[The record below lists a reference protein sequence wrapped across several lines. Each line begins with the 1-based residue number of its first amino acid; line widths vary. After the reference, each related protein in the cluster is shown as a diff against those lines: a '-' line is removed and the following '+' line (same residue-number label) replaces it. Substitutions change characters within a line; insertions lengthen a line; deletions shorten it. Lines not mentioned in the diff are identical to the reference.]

1 MPDPT
6 PPRPSLATLLRQP
19 QQTAPEQADAA
30 APAGPAADAAAG
42 PAETGDTG
50 NGAAP
55 RADAPGA
62 PESTPEST
70 PASMPEAD
78 ASRAAGVA
86 TPPAAATGE
95 SIAPA
100 GLEPQSEPES
110 EPALAP
116 PPEQEP
122 DLTTAAIATT
132 SAAPSFMQ
140 PSAPRRPV
148 LRAAPWQWIA
158 LVGLGLLLALQI
170 LVADRQRL
178 GADARWRPWV
188 AGVCQALRCSLPPW
202 REPSAFTML
211 SREVRPLPG
220 RAGTLQIQATFRN
233 DARWAQAWPL
243 LQLSLADADGRT
255 IGSRVLRPEEYL
267 GRTRPDTATLAPGQS
282 AQVAFQVR
290 EPAAGTAA
298 FSFDFH

>member
-19 QQTAPEQADAA
+19 ARPMPEQADAA
-30 APAGPAADAAAG
+30 EPAEAEAAAG
-42 PAETGDTG
+42 SAETGDTG
-50 NGAAP
+50 DGTTPRAEVAPPSTPAPAAMP
-55 RADAPGA
+55 QADAPY
-62 PESTPEST
+62 
-70 PASMPEAD
+70 
-78 ASRAAGVA
+78 AAGVA
-86 TPPAAATGE
+86 APAPAVAAE

-100 GLEPQSEPES
+100 QLEPQSEPVAEPES
-110 EPALAP
+110 NLAP
-116 PPEQEP
+116 PPGQAPEP
-122 DLTTAAIATT
+122 AAAAIAT
-132 SAAPSFMQ
+132 SAAPSFVQ
-140 PSAPRRPV
+140 PGAPRRPV

-267 GRTRPDTATLAPGQS
+267 GRARPDAATLAPGQS

>member
-1 MPDPT
+1 
-6 PPRPSLATLLRQP
+6 
-19 QQTAPEQADAA
+19 
-30 APAGPAADAAAG
+30 
-42 PAETGDTG
+42 
-50 NGAAP
+50 
-55 RADAPGA
+55 
-62 PESTPEST
+62 
-70 PASMPEAD
+70 
-78 ASRAAGVA
+78 
-86 TPPAAATGE
+86 
-95 SIAPA
+95 
-100 GLEPQSEPES
+100 
-110 EPALAP
+110 
-116 PPEQEP
+116 
-122 DLTTAAIATT
+122 
-132 SAAPSFMQ
+132 MQ

-158 LVGLGLLLALQI
+158 LAGLGLLLALQI
-170 LVADRQRL
+170 LIADRQRL

-188 AGVCQALRCSLPPW
+188 AGVCQVLRCSLPPW

-267 GRTRPDTATLAPGQS
+267 GRTRPDAATLAPGQS

-290 EPAAGTAA
+290 EPAAETAA
-298 FSFDFH
+298 FSFEFH

>member
-1 MPDPT
+1 M
-6 PPRPSLATLLRQP
+6 RQGR
-19 QQTAPEQADAA
+19 T
-30 APAGPAADAAAG
+30 
-42 PAETGDTG
+42 
-50 NGAAP
+50 
-55 RADAPGA
+55 
-62 PESTPEST
+62 
-70 PASMPEAD
+70 
-78 ASRAAGVA
+78 
-86 TPPAAATGE
+86 
-95 SIAPA
+95 
-100 GLEPQSEPES
+100 
-110 EPALAP
+110 
-116 PPEQEP
+116 
-122 DLTTAAIATT
+122 
-132 SAAPSFMQ
+132 
-140 PSAPRRPV
+140 RRPV

-158 LVGLGLLLALQI
+158 LVGLCLLLGLQI

-220 RAGTLQIQATFRN
+220 RAGTLQVQATFRN

-255 IGSRVLRPEEYL
+255 IGSRVLRPEDYL
-267 GRTRPDTATLAPGQS
+267 GRDRPDAATLAPGQS

>member
-1 MPDPT
+1 MPDPN

-19 QQTAPEQADAA
+19 ERPAPEQADATAPADAEPGAAASPAQALGASAAQHADAMPTPAQA
-30 APAGPAADAAAG
+30 APATPSQAPDAALAATAPSPPLASKADASLAS
-42 PAETGDTG
+42 
-50 NGAAP
+50 
-55 RADAPGA
+55 RADACESESELA
-62 PESTPEST
+62 SEAALEPEP
-70 PASMPEAD
+70 
-78 ASRAAGVA
+78 
-86 TPPAAATGE
+86 
-95 SIAPA
+95 APA
-100 GLEPQSEPES
+100 PHAS
-110 EPALAP
+110 
-116 PPEQEP
+116 
-122 DLTTAAIATT
+122 AASAT
-132 SAAPSFMQ
+132 AAPSFMQ
-140 PSAPRRPV
+140 RRAPRQPV

-158 LVGLGLLLALQI
+158 LTGLGLLLALQI
-170 LVADRQRL
+170 LIADRQRL

-267 GRTRPDTATLAPGQS
+267 GRTRPEAATLAPGQS
-282 AQVAFQVR
+282 AQVTFQVR

>member
-19 QQTAPEQADAA
+19 ARPAPEQADGAV
-30 APAGPAADAAAG
+30 PAGADADTAAG

-50 NGAAP
+50 GSAAP
-55 RADAPGA
+55 RADAVGA
-62 PESTPEST
+62 PLSP
-70 PASMPEAD
+70 PAPMSLPEAN
-78 ASRAAGVA
+78 AAHAAEISA
-86 TPPAAATGE
+86 TPVAAATGE
-95 SIAPA
+95 PIAPGA
-100 GLEPQSEPES
+100 LAPQSEPES
-110 EPALAP
+110 EPELAP
-116 PPEQEP
+116 EQPPEP
-122 DLTTAAIATT
+122 TTAAIAS
-132 SAAPSFMQ
+132 SAAPSFIQ

-158 LVGLGLLLALQI
+158 LLGLGLLLALQI

-220 RAGTLQIQATFRN
+220 HAGTLQIQATFRN

-267 GRTRPDTATLAPGQS
+267 GRTRPDAATLAPGQS
-282 AQVAFQVR
+282 AQVAFRVR